1 MERKKIQVIMKK
13 SPIFKNPIIFMILLD
28 CIGIIITIV
37 ETIHIK
43 TNMVDGQTSE

>member
-1 MERKKIQVIMKK
+1 MKK

-28 CIGIIITIV
+28 CIGMIITIV

-43 TNMVDGQTSE
+43 TSIVDGDSNDTTNESV